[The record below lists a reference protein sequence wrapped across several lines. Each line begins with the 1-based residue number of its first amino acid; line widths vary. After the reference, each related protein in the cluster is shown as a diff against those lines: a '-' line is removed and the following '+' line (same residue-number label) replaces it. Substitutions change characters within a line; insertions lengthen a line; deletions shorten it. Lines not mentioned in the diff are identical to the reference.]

1 MNSLLNRISTIAVT
15 TLLAMIPTLSAADSS
30 GGWAKD
36 PVSGIEVWLPQHAG
50 DEIVSWSG
58 GSTDG
63 KASGFGV
70 LSWFVDCKLAGRF
83 EGTMVAGKVQGR
95 GDLFFV
101 IDSGYSEYQG
111 EFQDSELSGFGILK
125 LTDGSRIEGQFE
137 HSKVNGHAKYTAP
150 NGASYTGDV
159 KDNKPHGK
167 GRQVTADGE
176 EYYGDFVDGVRHG
189 EGTLLLTDGGIYTGS
204 FVDGLPNGIG
214 TLTLANGGVYEGPF
228 LDGLPDGEGKY
239 TTPAGDIAHGRVI
252 KGKPDG
258 KIVFTLK
265 DGGTRE
271 EIWKDGKKVQ

>member
-1 MNSLLNRISTIAVT
+1 MNSLRNLISAVATIAFIVI
-15 TLLAMIPTLSAADSS
+15 LPALASADSS

-36 PVSGIEVWLPQHAG
+36 PVSGIEVWLPQYAG
-50 DEIVSWSG
+50 TEIVSWSG

-70 LSWFVDCKLAGRF
+70 LSWFDDCELAGRF
-83 EGTMVAGKVQGR
+83 EGTMEAGKVQGR
-95 GDLFFV
+95 GNLFFV

-111 EFQDSELSGFGILK
+111 EFENSELNGFGILK
-125 LTDGSRIEGQFE
+125 LADGGRIEGQFE
-137 HSKVNGHAKYTAP
+137 HSKVNGHTKYTAP

-159 KDNKPHGK
+159 KDNTPHGT

-189 EGTLLLTDGGIYTGS
+189 DGTLLLANGGIYTGP
-204 FVDGLPNGIG
+204 FVDGLPNGNG

-228 LDGLPDGEGKY
+228 VDGLPDGEGKY
-239 TTPAGDIAHGRVI
+239 TTPDGDVAHGRVI
-252 KGKPDG
+252 KGVPDG